1 MNFNGQ
7 TAMITGASVGI
18 GRATALQMAKDGANL
33 VLLDI
38 NEEKLAHLCDE
49 LKEYNVKVESFI
61 CDVSNEQQVNEVTG
75 KAIDIFGKID
85 ILVNNAAIWKY
96 QADFI
101 DMTTADWQLFIN
113 VNVMGVVFCTKA
125 VLGSMIKNNYGRIV
139 NVASVAGIYGNGTMA
154 PYSATKGAV
163 IAMTKA
169 LAKEVASKGITV
181 NCTAPGTVS
190 SSEDEDIDAYTPS
203 DVNYMNRTGTDRE
216 NADLICFLASEKASY
231 ITGQTVQIDGCR
243 RKL

>member
-18 GRATALQMAKDGANL
+18 GRATALQFAEGGANL

-38 NEEKLAHLCDE
+38 NEEKLAHLCEE
-49 LKEYNVKVESFI
+49 LKAYNVKVESFI
-61 CDVSNEQQVNEVTG
+61 CDVSNEQQVNEVVN
-75 KAIDIFGKID
+75 KAIDVFGKID

-125 VLGSMIKNNYGRIV
+125 VLNSMIKNNYGRIV

-169 LAKEVASKGITV
+169 LAKEVADKGITV

-216 NADLICFLASEKASY
+216 NADLICFLASDKASY

>member
-49 LKEYNVKVESFI
+49 LKEYNIKVESFI

-169 LAKEVASKGITV
+169 LAKEVANKGITV

-216 NADLICFLASEKASY
+216 NADLICFLASDKASY

>member
-61 CDVSNEQQVNEVTG
+61 CDVSNEQQVNEVTS

-169 LAKEVASKGITV
+169 LAKEVANKGITV

-216 NADLICFLASEKASY
+216 NADLICFLASDKASY

-243 RKL
+243 RRL

>member
-61 CDVSNEQQVNEVTG
+61 CDVSNEQQVNEVTS

-169 LAKEVASKGITV
+169 LAKEVANKGITV

-216 NADLICFLASEKASY
+216 NADLICFLASDKASY